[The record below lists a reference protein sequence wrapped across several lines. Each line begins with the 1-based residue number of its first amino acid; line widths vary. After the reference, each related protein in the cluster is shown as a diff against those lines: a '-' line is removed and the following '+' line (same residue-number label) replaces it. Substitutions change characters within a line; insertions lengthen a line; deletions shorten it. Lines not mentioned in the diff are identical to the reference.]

1 MILRVIRALLGR
13 SRRDAQAAAEADK
26 NSVEHAAAMHA
37 VWMKVDAMKTG
48 ADRMKEER
56 RKTDDAAAT
65 MLARLQEDFPQ

>member
-13 SRRDAQAAAEADK
+13 SRRDARAAAEADQ
-26 NSVEHAAAMHA
+26 NSAEHAAAMRA
-37 VWMKVDAMKTG
+37 VWKKVDALKAG

-56 RKTDDAAAT
+56 RKTEDAAAL